1 MRDAEAVTVVALSPG
16 NRSRALSELG
26 GGGELDVLVVGGGV
40 VGAGVALDAATR
52 GLRVGLVEAR
62 DWASGTSSRSSKL
75 IHGGLRYLEMGDLRL
90 VSEAL
95 RERALLLQVLAPHL
109 VTPVP
114 FLYPLR
120 HRGWERLYVGA
131 GVALYDTLGYTS
143 GRSRGLPHHRHLSRR
158 GALDQ
163 APGLRPSALVGA
175 VQYWDAQVDDARHT
189 VSLVRTAACYGA
201 WCANRTRVTRFLRQ
215 GERVTGALAVDLETG
230 TEISIPARQVINA
243 TGVWTDDTQAFATT
257 RGQVHVRAS
266 KGVHLL
272 VPRDRIRSETGL
284 IVRTEVSV
292 LLVIPWGRHWI
303 IGTTDTDWHLDKSH
317 PAVSRRDIDYLL
329 DRVNEVLAAPLS
341 RADVEGVYAG
351 LRPLLAGESE
361 QTSRLSRE
369 HVVGHPVPGLVV
381 VAGGKYTTYRVMA
394 RDAVDEAV
402 RNLDQRVGGSVT
414 DRVPLVGADGFPAL
428 WNRRQAL
435 ADSSGLHVVRIEHLV
450 RRYGSLVDE
459 VLALVAADAA
469 LAAPLPGADDYLAA
483 EAVYAASHEG
493 ARHLDDVL
501 ARRTRASIESWDR
514 GTAAAETVARLMAP
528 VLGWDEAQTGREVE
542 HYLARVAA
550 EREAQEQPDDL
561 TADAARLGAPEIVPL
576 R

>member
-1 MRDAEAVTVVALSPG
+1 
-16 NRSRALSELG
+16 
-26 GGGELDVLVVGGGV
+26 
-40 VGAGVALDAATR
+40 
-52 GLRVGLVEAR
+52 
-62 DWASGTSSRSSKL
+62 
-75 IHGGLRYLEMGDLRL
+75 
-90 VSEAL
+90 
-95 RERALLLQVLAPHL
+95 
-109 VTPVP
+109 
-114 FLYPLR
+114 
-120 HRGWERLYVGA
+120 
-131 GVALYDTLGYTS
+131 
-143 GRSRGLPHHRHLSRR
+143 
-158 GALDQ
+158 
-163 APGLRPSALVGA
+163 
-175 VQYWDAQVDDARHT
+175 
-189 VSLVRTAACYGA
+189 
-201 WCANRTRVTRFLRQ
+201 
-215 GERVTGALAVDLETG
+215 
-230 TEISIPARQVINA
+230 
-243 TGVWTDDTQAFATT
+243 
-257 RGQVHVRAS
+257 
-266 KGVHLL
+266 
-272 VPRDRIRSETGL
+272 
-284 IVRTEVSV
+284 
-292 LLVIPWGRHWI
+292 
-303 IGTTDTDWHLDKSH
+303 
-317 PAVSRRDIDYLL
+317 
-329 DRVNEVLAAPLS
+329 
-341 RADVEGVYAG
+341 
-351 LRPLLAGESE
+351 
-361 QTSRLSRE
+361 
-369 HVVGHPVPGLVV
+369 
-381 VAGGKYTTYRVMA
+381 MA